1 MDHPSRASDLDQ
13 IYKFV
18 PIEVLAKADGNI
30 SMIDSMVNDIKEA
43 IKMKIDPIPVDGGR
57 GGTYSFRN
65 SKEKIVAIVKPVDE
79 VAYAPNNPNGYVGKK
94 LGQFDQDRSVRV
106 GECGFREVAAYLL
119 DHDGF
124 ANVPPT
130 TLVKITH
137 PKFNINVDGASL
149 TDPLKKKVT
158 KVASLQQYVHH
169 DYDASDCGTSN
180 FPIDAVH
187 RIGILDI
194 RIFNTDRHGG
204 NLLVRKLNDPARPNK
219 VELIP
224 IDHGLCLPETLE
236 DPYLEWIYWPQA
248 SVPFSMEELEY
259 IEQLDPV
266 RECKM
271 LRSKLPMVRKVCLRM
286 LYLSTV
292 FLKEAAA
299 SGLVLSQIGK
309 MMTRNGEGNPSELE
323 LVCMEARKWVERM
336 KSSTADIGME
346 EVEPDYYPP
355 LKSALWNILFR
366 AACVCGGQN
375 QHLEG
380 QGDLEDGDLSVYSVF
395 QPLDTSL
402 SNFFMSLKKMALGDE
417 ETTNCGTKSDSEDD
431 CRTNPFWE
439 DESDGQEKP
448 GRVIFVKLAD
458 MNDKEWELFM
468 KKFKELLYPVLAKL
482 KSII

>member
-18 PIEVLAKADGNI
+18 PIEVLVKADGNI
-30 SMIDSMVNDIKEA
+30 SMNDSMVNDIKEA
-43 IKMKIDPIPVDGGR
+43 IKMKIDH
-57 GGTYSFRN
+57 

-149 TDPLKKKVT
+149 TDPLKNKVT
-158 KVASLQQYVHH
+158 KVASLQQ
-169 DYDASDCGTSN
+169 
-180 FPIDAVH
+180 
-187 RIGILDI
+187 
-194 RIFNTDRHGG
+194 IFNTDRHGG

-309 MMTRNGEGNPSELE
+309 MMTRNGEGNPSEFE